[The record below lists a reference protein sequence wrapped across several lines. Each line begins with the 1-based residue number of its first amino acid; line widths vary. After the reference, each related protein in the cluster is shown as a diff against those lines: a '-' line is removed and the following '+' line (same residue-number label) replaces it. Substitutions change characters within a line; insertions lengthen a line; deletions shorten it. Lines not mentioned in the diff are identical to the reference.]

1 LGEDR
6 RLRYSIEPRMNYY
19 RPSVD
24 VFFASAARNW
34 ARPGVAVLLTG
45 VGRDGAEGLLQLR
58 NLGWRTIAQD
68 AASSV
73 VGDMPKAAAELGA
86 AEEVLPLSR
95 IAEAITRLAPEY
107 ARRGAGL

>member
-1 LGEDR
+1 
-6 RLRYSIEPRMNYY
+6 MNYY

-34 ARPGVAVLLTG
+34 ARTGVAVLLTG

-68 AASSV
+68 ASSSV
-73 VGDMPKAAAELGA
+73 VPDMPRAAAELGA
-86 AEEVLPLSR
+86 AEEVLPLSQ
-95 IAEAITRLAPEY
+95 IAEVITRLVPEHT
-107 ARRGAGL
+107 RP